1 VGEGHY
7 IVICPT
13 HGLLPFEPESPPWF
27 AWLAT
32 RSSFRFVGHHGRFTA
47 HRENDRLPNAVW
59 RAHRKV
65 RHQTYNL
72 RLAHTPELSIAVLEQ
87 AAATLQAQLK

>member
-7 IVICPT
+7 IIICPT
-13 HGLLPFEPESPPWF
+13 HGLLPFEPESAPWF

-32 RSSFRFVGHHGRFTA
+32 RRSFRFVGHHGRFTA

-65 RHQTYNL
+65 RNQTSNL
-72 RLAHTPELSIAVLEQ
+72 RLAHTPELTIAVLEQ
-87 AAATLQAQLK
+87 AATTLQAQLK